1 MAAET
6 FSRVYVELI
15 NSAKVAVNYDFAYG
29 EYISTKSFF
38 ELLSRVQQ
46 DILDDGKV
54 TLDTG
59 QEVSSDNPG
68 GMIAIQIY
76 MESLESRRQSMSG
89 LAKLGLNVEKQVW
102 KNI

>member
-6 FSRVYVELI
+6 FSRVYVDLV

-29 EYISTKSFF
+29 EYIATKSFF
-38 ELLSRVQQ
+38 ELLSKVQT
-46 DILDDGKV
+46 DLLNDGQI

-59 QEVSSDNPG
+59 QTVSSDDPG

-76 MESLESRRQSMSG
+76 MEAIESRRQSMTG